1 LEIIDV
7 IKQVDLTETCRTF
20 HPNRK
25 EYCSAPNGT
34 FFKIDHIP
42 GSTANLNRYKTINIT
57 PFILYAHH
65 GLKFDIKSNRIDKK
79 LTNS

>member
-1 LEIIDV
+1 MN
-7 IKQVDLTETCRTF
+7 QMNLTDNYRIY
-20 HPNRK
+20 HPSTP
-25 EYCSAPNGT
+25 EYIVVSAPLRT